1 MATVKKGIT
10 VETPEWWKHLR
21 KFVHRRFWK
30 RQRQADKKLAREDHP
45 GHHKVYSGMPGGETW
60 HLEHDR

>member
-10 VETPEWWKHLR
+10 VQTPEWWKHLR

-30 RQRQADKKLAREDHP
+30 RQRQADKKIARDVSHECGTCHAP
-45 GHHKVYSGMPGGETW
+45 
-60 HLEHDR
+60 LDRDGQCPNN

>member
-30 RQRQADKKLAREDHP
+30 RQRQADKKLAREPPADHW
-45 GHHKVYSGMPGGETW
+45 E
-60 HLEHDR
+60 RNR